1 MRNQSFGPLRAVHV
15 ALRQRIPTVP
25 ELYPWVC
32 AAVTPLFAP
41 SVPVP
46 SSCGCRRSGR
56 KAADLCLYEGNPL
69 DQVETVLKPALV
81 MRSGEVAAGTA

>member
-1 MRNQSFGPLRAVHV
+1 VCRGDPVVRAVG
-15 ALRQRIPTVP
+15 AGAELLRVP
-25 ELYPWVC
+25 EIGTVQQ
-32 AAVTPLFAP
+32 
-41 SVPVP
+41 
-46 SSCGCRRSGR
+46 G